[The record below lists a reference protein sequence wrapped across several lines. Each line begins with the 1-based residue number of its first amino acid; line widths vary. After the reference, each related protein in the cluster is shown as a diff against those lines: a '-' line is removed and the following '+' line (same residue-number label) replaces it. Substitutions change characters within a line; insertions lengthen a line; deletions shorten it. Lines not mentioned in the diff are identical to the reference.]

1 MPRVYVLDDSPV
13 VLAMTVEGLR
23 SSGFE
28 ARGASD
34 LAAFDMLLRDG
45 EPDVVLLDVRMPEM
59 FGDDVLEFL
68 RFEKNLKARLLLFS
82 DVDGQELSERAKRV
96 GADGT
101 VPKSKG
107 LEAIVQAV
115 ARVAGSPGQTLP
127 PQQLPPPPAAA
138 AEPAAAAPAAA
149 GNPLG
154 GLPKSLGHRILVVDD
169 SEMTAKLIETE
180 LIQKGYEVI
189 TAASVDKATRIILR
203 RQTRPDLILLDV
215 NMPGVNGEQFCRF
228 LKSNSLFAGI
238 KVVLC
243 SAADPSEL
251 KRICKEAGA
260 DGFVPKDAF
269 MSRWVLEQIEPKPA
283 T

>member
-1 MPRVYVLDDSPV
+1 MARIYVLDDSPV

-23 SSGFE
+23 AAGYE
-28 ARGASD
+28 AKGAPD
-34 LAAFDMLLRDG
+34 LAALDSLLREA
-45 EPDVVLLDVRMPEM
+45 EPDLVLLDIRMPEM

-68 RFEKNLKARLLLFS
+68 RTEKRLAARLLLFS
-82 DVDGQELSERAKRV
+82 DVSDEELQARAKRV

-107 LEAIVQAV
+107 MEAILKAV
-115 ARVAGSPGQTLP
+115 SEHVKAP
-127 PQQLPPPPAAA
+127 PTPRPA
-138 AEPAAAAPAAA
+138 PR
-149 GNPLG
+149 
-154 GLPKSLGHRILVVDD
+154 PKSTPTTPNPIAAQVLGRRILVVDD
-169 SEMTAKLIETE
+169 SEMTAKLIENE
-180 LIQKGYEVI
+180 LAQKGYEVASA
-189 TAASVDKATRIILR
+189 TSVDKATRIIIR

-228 LKSNSLFAGI
+228 IKSNPLFSGI

-243 SAADPSEL
+243 SAAQPEEL

-269 MSRWVLEQIEPKPA
+269 MSRWVLEQIEPKHP
-283 T
+283 